1 MQYHGTNLISSLHP
15 LSVTLHCHLALPKYE
30 LFGTIGF
37 RVCDLCQVCGA
48 NQAHMGKRQKRK
60 IPGYGFV
67 AQNDN

>member
-1 MQYHGTNLISSLHP
+1 MHLIFSLHP
-15 LSVTLHCHLALPKYE
+15 LSVTLHRHLALPKYK
-30 LFGTIGF
+30 LFGTTDFGA
-37 RVCDLCQVCGA
+37 CDLCQTCGA